1 VDDHAGCLLRNFFLL
16 FGVFLLLT
24 RAAFAD
30 IGIVVLEPI
39 KGMGYVTR
47 AGQAAT
53 YLSNICPDGGP
64 LRMRLCRPG
73 EHGGVVSKHA
83 SSRQNAGFDWAI
95 VPFDEFLNG
104 VADPELAPIIA
115 TAPLREAIRAR
126 HGSSPMST
134 DLAARFDRTLYVF
147 SIPTTRGDDQR
158 IVDVFNRTSNTA
170 RYNVFYDNSSDQ
182 ARAFFSLVMPRDEGL
197 GDRIDGLTMETPKGL
212 AKALVEFARTHP
224 EFPMRAERYA
234 QTPGIGARSYEVLFP
249 MENVYRNPSFAPYWF
264 FGGFRELAVG
274 AFLYYKLFARFS
286 VPAAFRRFS
295 SPAAADLTK
304 RQRQSY
310 AAEFQNITGQPADG
324 RTARRLLKDFDARG
338 VFSVDELGPGPWM
351 TLPLSNEQETSTGL
365 SPSQIGAGDP
375 HLAFIILTA
384 AIDYQLAAAPQ
395 RRASA
400 GEIERLFELLRDT
413 RARLDHVPATQAR
426 LSLR

>member
-39 KGMGYVTR
+39 TGMGYVTR

-53 YLSNICPDGGP
+53 YLSNICPDGSP

-83 SSRQNAGFDWAI
+83 SSRGAGFDWAI

-104 VADPELAPIIA
+104 VAAPELAPIVA
-115 TAPLREAIRAR
+115 TARLREAIRAR

-134 DLAARFDRTLYVF
+134 ALAARFDRTLYVF

-170 RYNVFYDNSSDQ
+170 RFNIFYDNSSDQ
-182 ARAFFSLVMPRDEGL
+182 ARAFFSLVMPRDERL

-212 AKALVEFARTHP
+212 
-224 EFPMRAERYA
+224 
-234 QTPGIGARSYEVLFP
+234 
-249 MENVYRNPSFAPYWF
+249 
-264 FGGFRELAVG
+264 
-274 AFLYYKLFARFS
+274 
-286 VPAAFRRFS
+286 
-295 SPAAADLTK
+295 TK
-304 RQRQSY
+304 
-310 AAEFQNITGQPADG
+310 I
-324 RTARRLLKDFDARG
+324 
-338 VFSVDELGPGPWM
+338 
-351 TLPLSNEQETSTGL
+351 
-365 SPSQIGAGDP
+365 
-375 HLAFIILTA
+375 
-384 AIDYQLAAAPQ
+384 
-395 RRASA
+395 ASL
-400 GEIERLFELLRDT
+400 ISR
-413 RARLDHVPATQAR
+413 H
-426 LSLR
+426 